1 MKKWKI
7 AVMAMGFFV
16 FSICLNPATASVHAA
31 EVQTSES
38 QTDESQVPETQSSDG
53 QIQTYEAGA
62 ESYSVQTQAIK
73 NGLTPENGKIYFYEN
88 GNKVVNQEKYIDN

>member
-16 FSICLNPATASVHAA
+16 FSICLNPATESVHAA

-62 ESYSVQTQAIK
+62 DLIVSRHRLLKMA
-73 NGLTPENGKIYFYEN
+73 L
-88 GNKVVNQEKYIDN
+88 